1 MKKAIII
8 LTALALSAGVK
19 AQSFDDGVKMYN
31 YERYQSAEKIFAPLA
46 ASNAMAN
53 YYLGLSQLEH
63 GDINTAKQTFAK
75 YPEDPANMAGMAR
88 VAIAQGNI
96 TQGLQLATAVAGK
109 AKKKEWEPL
118 KYAADAITYSDADG
132 LNYQQAIDWY
142 KKALEYTDN
151 ADVHI
156 ALGDAYQKTVA
167 GGGEAMNNYEKV
179 TTKDP
184 KNSLAYTRAGYLWYA
199 AKNYQLALEN
209 LDKAITADPN
219 NPLPYKYL
227 AYAYEG
233 SGKYDLA
240 YQNIQKYIPL
250 SDKDTTDM
258 VSYTEILFLSKHY
271 PEAITQARQLIE
283 SGVHRPGLYGI
294 LAFSEYETKDSVE
307 ALKNIRTYFAT
318 QNPKRLFS
326 KDYQYYAQILMQ
338 NGMGD
343 SASYY
348 FNRAVNA
355 DSTQNKSDIYRDIA
369 NNFKESRN
377 YAKSAEWYD
386 KLIKA
391 YPETQP
397 VDYFWRGAMYFYA
410 KDYPNAAKAFE
421 EMETKYPN
429 EPSAT
434 YWRGRVAAAIDNEGK
449 EGTAVPFFTKW
460 LTQIG
465 PNSDKKKDMQIAY
478 EYLALYYYN
487 KNDKENLKK
496 YEDLILA
503 IDPSDDLVKQLKEAE
518 KAAAAP
524 KKTTTGRKK

>member
-1 MKKAIII
+1 MKRVIVIIA
-8 LTALALSAGVK
+8 ALAMSAGAR

-63 GDINTAKQTFAK
+63 GDVNTAKQTFAK

-88 VAIAQGNI
+88 VAFAQNNV
-96 TQGLQLATAVAGK
+96 TQGMQLATAVAGK

-118 KYAADAITYSDADG
+118 KYAADAITYSDAEG
-132 LNYQQAIDWY
+132 LNYQQAIVWY
-142 KKALEYTDN
+142 MKALQSSDN
-151 ADVHI
+151 ADLHI
-156 ALGDAYQKTVA
+156 ALGDVYQKISG

-179 TTKDP
+179 TSKDP
-184 KNSLAYTRAGYLWYA
+184 KNSLAYTRAGYLWEA
-199 AKNYQLALEN
+199 AKNYQLALDN
-209 LDKAITADPN
+209 LEKAQTADPN

-233 SGKYDLA
+233 AGKYDLA
-240 YQNIQKYIPL
+240 YDNVQKYIPL
-250 SDKDTTDM
+250 SDKDTNDLA
-258 VSYTEILFLSKHY
+258 SYVEILYLSKHY
-271 PEAITQARQLIE
+271 SEAITQANQLIA
-283 SGVHRPGLYGI
+283 SGVHRPAIYGL
-294 LAFSEYETKDSVE
+294 LAFSQYETKDSIN
-307 ALKNIRTYFAT
+307 ALKNIRVYFAT
-318 QNPKRLFS
+318 QNPKRLFA
-326 KDYQYYAQILMQ
+326 KDYQYYAQIMMQ
-338 NGMGD
+338 NGKAD

-348 FNRAVNA
+348 FNKAVTS

-369 NNFKESRN
+369 NNFKEGKN
-377 YAKSAEWYD
+377 YGMSAEWYD

-410 KDYPNAAKAFE
+410 KDYPAAGKAFE

-460 LTQIG
+460 LDKIG
-465 PNSDKKKDMQIAY
+465 PASDKKKDMQIAY

-496 YEDLILA
+496 YEDLILN
-503 IDPSDDLVKQLKEAE
+503 IDPNDDLVKQLKEAE
-518 KAAAAP
+518 KAASAP
-524 KKTTTGRKK
+524 KKPAARKK